1 VYLAL
6 NTARPA
12 HGRKLAET
20 SSQTQLLSGFAETF
34 GLPYPPRRIEIYDN
48 SHIMGTNAVGGMVVA
63 GPDGFLKS
71 QYRKFNIRSE
81 DLTPGDDFGMMRE
94 VMTRR
99 FSRLI
104 KEVGKPD
111 RSLPPAEDD
120 AIPAWPDVI
129 LIDGGQGQM
138 TAVRAI
144 LAELDIT
151 DCVTAIGVAK
161 GVDREAGRER
171 FFQEGKPSFTLP
183 PRDPV
188 LYFIQRLRDEAHR
201 FAIGS
206 HRARRKKEMVK
217 NPLDEVAGI
226 GPTRKRAL
234 LQHFGTAKAVSRAGI
249 PDLLSVA
256 GISETVAKQIYAHF
270 HAAMPEKNLRK

>member
-1 VYLAL
+1 
-6 NTARPA
+6 
-12 HGRKLAET
+12 
-20 SSQTQLLSGFAETF
+20 
-34 GLPYPPRRIEIYDN
+34 
-48 SHIMGTNAVGGMVVA
+48 
-63 GPDGFLKS
+63 
-71 QYRKFNIRSE
+71 
-81 DLTPGDDFGMMRE
+81 MMRE

-104 KEVGKPD
+104 KEHGKPD
-111 RSLPPAEDD
+111 RSKPPEDD
-120 AIPAWPDVI
+120 DSVPAWPDVI

-161 GVDREAGRER
+161 GADREAGRER

-188 LYFIQRLRDEAHR
+188 LYFIQRMRDEAHR

-249 PDLLSVA
+249 PDLMAVQ
-256 GISETVAKQIYAHF
+256 GISEAVARLIYAHF
-270 HAAMPEKNLRK
+270 HDALPEK